1 MSNLKT
7 KRVQIGDH
15 STATN
20 NFVMHQ
26 SDTPDGKVHISNGTL
41 DSHTSKITLAHDG
54 KLGIGTDSP
63 GEKLDVN
70 GDIRVRGSG
79 STIGGANVSNA
90 AILVGDTST
99 GLGIDTNEIYSKGD
113 NLYLGVL
120 DASSNIVF
128 RLNNNVLMNITTDGY
143 VTKTSTPRFHV
154 YGSPSFNG
162 SDVCVNFNN
171 TIMNVGSHFNNS
183 NGRFTAP
190 ISGTYMFAV
199 GIWSQQGATSGTRF
213 ITLTKNG
220 TDQPAGC
227 NNSNTAQEQLTITA
241 AMDLNVNDYIEIRR
255 AGLNIQGSTPR
266 NYFSGYL
273 LG

>member
-41 DSHTSKITLAHDG
+41 DSHTSKVTLAHDG
-54 KLGIGTDSP
+54 KLGVGTDSP

-90 AILVGDTST
+90 AIIVGDTST

-113 NLYLGVL
+113 DLFLGVL
-120 DASSNIVF
+120 DASSSIKT
-128 RLNNNVLMNITTDGY
+128 RYGTTTLMEVTSNGY
-143 VTKTSTPRFHV
+143 VIKIQTPRFHV
-154 YGSPSFNG
+154 WGSPSFNG
-162 SDVCVNFNN
+162 SDVAVNFGN
-171 TIMNVGSHFNNS
+171 TLMNVGSHFNNS

-190 ISGTYMFAV
+190 VAGSYMFTAA
-199 GIWSQQGATSGTRF
+199 IWSQQGATGGSRF
-213 ITLTKNG
+213 IALTKNG

-227 NNSNTAQEQLTITA
+227 NNANISKEQLTLA
-241 AMDLNVNDYIEIRR
+241 CVLDLAVNDYIEIRR
-255 AGLNIQGSTPR
+255 AGLNIQNSTPR

>member
-41 DSHTSKITLAHDG
+41 DDHTSRMTLAHDG
-54 KLGIGTDSP
+54 KLGVGTDSP

-70 GDIRVRGSG
+70 GDMRVRGSG
-79 STIGGANVSNA
+79 STIGGANVANA

-154 YGSPSFNG
+154 YDSPSFNG
-162 SDVCVNFNN
+162 SDVAVNFGN
-171 TIMNVGSHFNNS
+171 TLMNVGSHFSNS

-190 ISGTYMFAV
+190 IAGSYMFTA
-199 GIWSQQGATSGTRF
+199 GIWSQNGATGGSRF
-213 ITLTKNG
+213 IALTKNG
-220 TDQPAGC
+220 TDQMAGS
-227 NNSNTAQEQLTITA
+227 NNANITQEQLTIA
-241 AMDLNVNDYIEIRR
+241 CVFDLAVNDYIELRR
-255 AGLNIQGSTPR
+255 SGLNVQNSTPR